1 MAQNL
6 LSSGVSPDY
15 LQALAAA
22 YNQYFPTQ
30 QPYDTSMLQQWYGQQ
45 QAPVLPQNAVPSSV
59 VGSLF
64 GQQYPETYQGVQE
77 GGTDAGRAA
86 ANAWGNM
93 TPEGRAAFYGNNPTM
108 AAITRAGLGMFGGTL
123 FGQLQNKVDPMIQPM
138 SLAQTYGTQGLA
150 DFYGSRG
157 LAGYGGGYGM
167 PGAMTSATGA
177 NIAAN
182 PMSIDPQ
189 QAQAAMA
196 AALAGSQDV
205 SVAPPGSTASFGA
218 MDDGGYGYGIQ

>member
-15 LQALAAA
+15 LHALSAA

-30 QPYDTSMLQQWYGQQ
+30 QPYDTNMLQQWYGQQ
-45 QAPVLPQNAVPSSV
+45 QAPVLPQNAAASSV

-64 GQQYPETYQGVQE
+64 GNQYPETAL
-77 GGTDAGRAA
+77 GGGGADAGRARA
-86 ANAWGNM
+86 DAWGNM
-93 TPEGRAAFYGNNPTM
+93 TPEQQAAFYGENPTM
-108 AAITRAGLGMFGGTL
+108 AAITRAGQGLFAGTALGK
-123 FGQLQNKVDPMIQPM
+123 LQARFDPTIQPR
-138 SLAQTYGTQGLA
+138 SAALTYGTQGLA
-150 DFYGSRG
+150 DYYAANG
-157 LAGYGGGYGM
+157 LPGYGGGYGM

-196 AALAGSQDV
+196 AALAGSQEA
-205 SVAPPGSTASFGA
+205 APQGTASFGA
-218 MDDGGYGYGIQ
+218 MDDGGYGYGFQ